1 MTPEKTEKSNT
12 PEGHSTGGLPT
23 REEYE
28 KWAPVVLRENSELI
42 EALRTGYVIEDRV
55 FHVGKEY
62 LLSENELSWL
72 NQKLIERHCLPIG
85 YEEYRNTR
93 IRY

>member
-1 MTPEKTEKSNT
+1 MPETKKSIT
-12 PEGHSTGGLPT
+12 PEGHSTGGIPNDAEFT
-23 REEYE
+23 Y
-28 KWAPVVLRENSELI
+28 WAPIVLRENSELI